1 MIQVLSRCGWYRAA
15 AGGSRQRE
23 VRWGRSL
30 HVRRKALSHLISKSP
45 ETPQE
50 RANSPYRDSAVINDT
65 STASNLLGDCLHCQT
80 SRHDH
85 SHTQQACY
93 SLLAS
98 LYAIKPPVWLWEHFL
113 KYREVYRAAR
123 SNPDAVLG
131 GIVQVR
137 GGTKNSVGWS
147 VGVAGAGC
155 CISLLLSACLLN
167 SRLTA

>member
-1 MIQVLSRCGWYRAA
+1 LIQVLSRCGWYRAA
-15 AGGSRQRE
+15 AGGSRHGPRGSWSRQGE

-30 HVRRKALSHLISKSP
+30 HVRRNALYHLISKSP

-98 LYAIKPPVWLWEHFL
+98 LYALKPPVWLCEHFL

-123 SNPDAVLG
+123 SNRDAVLG

-137 GGTKNSVGWS
+137 GGDEEQRRLERRSGRRW
-147 VGVAGAGC
+147 
-155 CISLLLSACLLN
+155 LLYQFA
-167 SRLTA
+167 A